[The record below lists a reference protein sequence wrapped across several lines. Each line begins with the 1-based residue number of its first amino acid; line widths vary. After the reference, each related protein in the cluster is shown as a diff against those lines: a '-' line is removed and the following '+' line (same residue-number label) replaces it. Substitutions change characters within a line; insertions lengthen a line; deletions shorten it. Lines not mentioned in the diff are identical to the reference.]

1 MYVVLG
7 SDPPSHLDFQSHYPP
22 SHDIFQ
28 HALCRGSV
36 DFVQKNSLEFILP
49 RNHFNHTTDF
59 HFTNYS
65 FSFPKF
71 QILQKTDQCSSLF
84 FQVGSHVDHLE
95 GSPRPLANFFLRYI

>member
-36 DFVQKNSLEFILP
+36 DFVQKNSLEFILTILQI
-49 RNHFNHTTDF
+49 FILQITVF
-59 HFTNYS
+59 HFPNFRFCKRQISVPVYS
-65 FSFPKF
+65 FKWG
-71 QILQKTDQCSSLF
+71 
-84 FQVGSHVDHLE
+84 VM
-95 GSPRPLANFFLRYI
+95 